1 MFPSVG
7 LREPQH
13 CGSGQR
19 ISLWER
25 RIVTHKSVRE
35 SEHRSVEVRAS
46 GSLNIGA
53 SRSERRVRASVQK
66 HPRVGTSERRVSGT
80 GGSVRVLTCGSLQHR
95 RVGRRASVCREC
107 QSVRSKHQSKSIRE
121 SERPSVVF
129 QGLVG
134 VSRVITCGR

>member
-19 ISLWER
+19 ISLWEH

-46 GSLNIGA
+46 GPSIGPKASEGRNVGA
-53 SRSERRVRASVQK
+53 SSLGDWWECPSAYLWKFAASESR
-66 HPRVGTSERRVSGT
+66 T
-80 GGSVRVLTCGSLQHR
+80 
-95 RVGRRASVCREC
+95 
-107 QSVRSKHQSKSIRE
+107 QSI
-121 SERPSVVF
+121 
-129 QGLVG
+129 GL
-134 VSRVITCGR
+134 